1 MSKPKRQEIFHL
13 LEALFLPPPPHK
25 LAISGRLWYGF
36 VGICPPGGEFMSQT
50 QKTTKP
56 RRPHKRLKVW
66 QRLFL
71 VVAIVILLSL
81 FSTAFIDFSRITV
94 PVETLSAET
103 TPPPADDPDSPWS
116 EKITAY
122 VIAPEGSVTVPF
134 YNEALAVS
142 FQCGRGAEVWV
153 ESWEPFVSETGTEY
167 YHVYY
172 NDQYG
177 YILCENISD
186 DMSDILQETVVYVR
200 TTGNLLEKPNDITL
214 GAMVNKGDMLR
225 IVGYDY
231 LREDGQVNMYE
242 VKLGEQMGWIHSDYV
257 VPTYAESLENWTNDD
272 DIYALHVY
280 RGDLYGGGDAGNLDY
295 WPHEKGDFSAQ
306 GNVMPDSVYALYLTT
321 YDCNPETVQQYL
333 DLAEGSAVNTFVL
346 TIFDDGEMAY
356 PSPLMEE
363 YGLMNRYACEN
374 TYEEFS
380 QAIDMIR
387 DAGYYIVA
395 RITAFKDSVLAQAKP
410 DWSITDWNNSPMLIN
425 SGYWPSVFCR
435 DVWELK
441 VGLAVEV
448 VDTFGI
454 NEIQFDYVRFPDYI
468 ISYEEEGTVDM
479 KNEYGEEKAQAV
491 QRFLIY
497 AKDILHAHGAY
508 VSADVFGET
517 SNSYV
522 APYGQYWV
530 AISTVVD
537 VISGMP
543 YPDHYNSYW
552 TDSGY
557 YSPYKHPYKTLYN
570 WALHV
575 SMRQE
580 ECSSPAIVRTWIQTW
595 DDADYAYGEKSIEKQ
610 IAALYDQGIT
620 GGYMPWYGPGN
631 LSIAQKLEGVIEH
644 DFYAL
649 YLDALE
655 EGQTLSEYMGID
667 TSE

>member
-1 MSKPKRQEIFHL
+1 
-13 LEALFLPPPPHK
+13 
-25 LAISGRLWYGF
+25 
-36 VGICPPGGEFMSQT
+36 MSQNQT
-50 QKTTKP
+50 TTKK
-56 RRPHKRLKVW
+56 RRVHKRLKVW

-71 VVAIVILLSL
+71 VVALVILFSL
-81 FSTAFIDFSRITV
+81 FSTAFIDFSRLTN
-94 PVETLSAET
+94 PYLTGEEASSAET
-103 TPPPADDPDSPWS
+103 TPPPTDDPDSGWAQNL
-116 EKITAY
+116 TAY
-122 VIAPEGSVTVPF
+122 VIAPEGEITVPF

-142 FQCGRGAEVWV
+142 FMCGRGAEVWL
-153 ESWEPFVSETGTEY
+153 ESWEPFIAEDGTEY
-167 YHVYY
+167 YHVYH
-172 NDQYG
+172 NGQYG
-177 YILCENISD
+177 YILCDYISD
-186 DMSDILQETVVYVR
+186 DMSDILQETQVYVR
-200 TTGNLLEKPNDITL
+200 TTVNLLEKPNGYQI

-231 LREDGQVNMYE
+231 LKEDGRVNMYE
-242 VKLGEQMGWIHSDYV
+242 VKLGEQIGWIHSDYV
-257 VPTYAESLENWTNDD
+257 VNTYSDSLENWTNDD
-272 DIYALHVY
+272 DIFELHEY
-280 RGDLYGGGDAGNLDY
+280 RGDLYGGGSAGNLDY
-295 WPHEKGDFSAQ
+295 WPHEKGDFSDE
-306 GNVMPDSVYALYLTT
+306 GNVMPESVYALYLAP
-321 YDCNPETVQQYL
+321 YDCNPETVQRYL
-333 DLAEGSAVNTFVL
+333 DLAEGSEVNTFVL

-356 PSPLMEE
+356 PSDLMAE
-363 YGLMNRYACEN
+363 YDLMDSYACQN
-374 TYEEFS
+374 TYTEFS
-380 QAIDMIR
+380 EAIEMIQ

-395 RITAFKDSVLAQAKP
+395 RITAFKDGVLARTYP
-410 DWSITDWNNSPMLIN
+410 EWSITDLNGTPMQIN
-425 SGYWPSVFCR
+425 YGYWPSVFCR
-435 DVWELK
+435 EVWELK

-448 VDTFGI
+448 VDTFGV
-454 NEIQFDYVRFPDYI
+454 NEIQFDYIRFPDYI

-479 KNEYGEEKAQAV
+479 KNTYNEEKAQAV

-595 DDADYAYGEKSIEKQ
+595 DDADYAYGETAIEKQ
-610 IAALYDQGIT
+610 IIALYDHGIT
-620 GGYMPWYGPGN
+620 GGYMPWYGPG
-631 LSIAQKLEGVIEH
+631 SIIVADKLDGVIEH
-644 DFYAL
+644 DFLEL
-649 YLDALE
+649 YRQATD
-655 EGQTLSEYMGID
+655 EGVLLSEYLDID